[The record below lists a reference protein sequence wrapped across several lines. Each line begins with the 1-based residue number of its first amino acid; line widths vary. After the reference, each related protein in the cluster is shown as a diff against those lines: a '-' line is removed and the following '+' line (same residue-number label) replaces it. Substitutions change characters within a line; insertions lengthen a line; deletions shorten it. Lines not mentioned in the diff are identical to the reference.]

1 MNVVVD
7 PPAVVAP
14 AGRPPAWL
22 LVATG
27 VLALT
32 ILGLSVA
39 ETSYSA
45 HWLIDEGDYVSII
58 GLAFIAV
65 AGIVLYRQRRLFASL
80 PLVFPWLLYPVIT
93 QGDQLIDNLSINP
106 MRIVCDVLL
115 AAIFATPVGVAVLGV
130 EYLRKPVSVTQARRR
145 ASVLAAVLMTL
156 EIWLAYQYLGL
167 LMVVTLVVMI
177 AATTVYGLWPAREGT
192 SAAGGTE
199 NFAVAVLAVGVIA
212 SGSAYFLYKDAPG
225 AYQGSPSFYMDP
237 SRKELTY
244 SLDRIAV
251 PSRPPAM
258 PASPAVADA
267 AHAALTGYARTL
279 EQMLA
284 GYHILDRNYTYDFH
298 NELFLRHTPLVANYR
313 SVGLGMVNDA
323 RRLKADADRH
333 ADAVRAALPA
343 DDPLRAL
350 LDDVSGYIDSNFTR
364 EQMTEPMTLEFS
376 KTKAGLQHS
385 AHFYE
390 GEGKYLGTRL
400 LEVLRKHQAVMNAPG
415 LQPVTQEFAAAS
427 RGIFDAYAN
436 HVVGF

>member
-1 MNVVVD
+1 MNVALDD
-7 PPAVVAP
+7 PATITRS
-14 AGRPPAWL
+14 RPPAWL

-27 VLALT
+27 ILALT

-45 HWLIDEGDYVSII
+45 HWLIDEGDYVSVI

-65 AGIVLYRQRRLFASL
+65 AGLVLYRQQRLFASL

-93 QGDQLIDNLSINP
+93 QGDQLIDNMSINT
-106 MRIVCDVLL
+106 MRVVCDVLL

-130 EYLRKPVSVTQARRR
+130 EYVRKPVPGALARRR
-145 ASVLAAVLMTL
+145 AAALAAVLMTL
-156 EIWLAYQYLGL
+156 EIWLAYKYLGA

-177 AATTVYGLWPAREGT
+177 LAVVIYGLWPEREG
-192 SAAGGTE
+192 SSLVGGTE
-199 NFAVAVLAVGVIA
+199 RFALVVLVIGVLA
-212 SGSAYFLYKDAPG
+212 SGAAYFLYKDAPG

-244 SLDRIAV
+244 PLDRVAV
-251 PSRPPAM
+251 PSRAPAL
-258 PASPAVADA
+258 PASPADIDA

-279 EQMLA
+279 EQILA
-284 GYHILDRNYTYDFH
+284 GYHVLDRNYTYDFH
-298 NELFLRHTPLVANYR
+298 NELFLRHTPLVPNYR
-313 SVGLGMVNDA
+313 AVGLGMVRDA

-333 ADAVRAALPA
+333 AEAAKASLA
-343 DDPLRAL
+343 TDDPLRAL

-364 EQMTEPMTLEFS
+364 EQTTETMTAAFE

-390 GEGKYLGTRL
+390 GEGKYLGARL
-400 LEVLRKHQAVMNAPG
+400 LDVVQKHQAVMNAPA
-415 LQPVTQEFAAAS
+415 LLPVTQEFAATS
-427 RGIFDAYAN
+427 RSIFDAYAN